1 MSSLFRNFA
10 LGFGQERTAIVMS
23 AQLHEVKLNNAKS
36 PRSKNVQ
43 TGTPEGRSGTSIYPT
58 GIFRGRSGR
67 ILDERVV
74 WRINGQR
81 AASAACECEVWVR
94 WRGSSRLQPEFY
106 HGSSKVH
113 RSTSRIDRPTSEVH
127 PSTSRMNRCTLWC
140 QSLDYRGT
148 WIESNDSSNY
158 TLESVTRLPKYIAR
172 LQEYID
178 VLRRYITRLQEYIDV
193 LPKSLVDNF
202 RPNYKNERGSV
213 DNRKNVR
220 SWNAGMN
227 LRVWRHWRVT

>member
-74 WRINGQR
+74 
-81 AASAACECEVWVR
+81 
-94 WRGSSRLQPEFY
+94 
-106 HGSSKVH
+106 
-113 RSTSRIDRPTSEVH
+113 
-127 PSTSRMNRCTLWC
+127 
-140 QSLDYRGT
+140 
-148 WIESNDSSNY
+148 
-158 TLESVTRLPKYIAR
+158 
-172 LQEYID
+172 
-178 VLRRYITRLQEYIDV
+178 
-193 LPKSLVDNF
+193 
-202 RPNYKNERGSV
+202 
-213 DNRKNVR
+213 
-220 SWNAGMN
+220 
-227 LRVWRHWRVT
+227 